1 MQFVGLRP
9 LKQGTPTVEL
19 ERDLTALDLHNDGEL
34 RELAYDYGARTLRLG
49 WTLKVPARSAPD
61 RPEPSQRATVAAVTL
76 VVSGVRTLQMTGPI
90 VTPLEHEG
98 GGLDF
103 LEYNRLNLG
112 VGELRFVF
120 GDDAEIVV
128 TASRCELLITHQ

>member
-9 LKQGTPTVEL
+9 LQPGTPTVEVHC
-19 ERDLTALDLHNDGEL
+19 EQRTLDLHNDGQL
-34 RELAYDYGARTLRLG
+34 RELLYDYATRTLRLS
-49 WTLKVPARSAPD
+49 WTLKVPAWTAPD
-61 RPEPSQRATVAAVTL
+61 RPEPSQRATVGSATL
-76 VVSGVRTLQMTGPI
+76 VVSGVRTLQMAGPL
-90 VTPLEHEG
+90 VGSLEHEG

-103 LEYNRLNLG
+103 LEYNRRDPG

-128 TASRCELLITHQ
+128 TASRCDLLTTGQ